1 MGIATVAVY
10 SDADADSPHVEMA
23 DEAVRIGPPPSS
35 ESYLVIEKI
44 LDAAEQ
50 VGADAIHPGYG
61 FLAENA
67 EFAQACADAGRIFIG
82 PTADAIRSMG
92 SKQRAKAIA
101 VEAGVEVIPGYAGED
116 QSDEVLVEEAK
127 KIGFPVLLKASA
139 GGGGKGM
146 RVVDDPAEL
155 DCAIAAA
162 RRESAS
168 SFGDDTL
175 LIERYVQSPRH
186 VEIQILGDVH
196 GNVVHLFERECSI
209 QRRHQKIVEET
220 PSTALDQTLRSRMG
234 AAAVKVAKAI
244 GYRNAGTV
252 EFILAPNGEFYFLE
266 VNTRLQVEHPVTECV
281 TGLDL
286 VREQI
291 HLAEGRPLPFA
302 QDDIEAHGAAIECRL
317 YAEDPANGFLPST
330 GTLVDWHVPEGLDVR
345 VDSGVRLGSVVG
357 IHYDPMLAKVIT
369 SGDDREEAI
378 RKMVYAL
385 SQMSVQGVTTNL
397 RFLIDVLDHRAFH
410 GGETDT
416 HFIDNHLSDWPAG
429 PDDENAVCRALVAA
443 TFWGH
448 QERVSANPILPAL
461 VTGYRNNPYVEQWA
475 DWDVGAEPRTLHYRN
490 LGGGRFSV
498 RVDEWTKEALLLACK
513 GSELA
518 LELDGRL
525 SRFRVGRDGARFY
538 VHEPGTST
546 VVVERPRFPEKG
558 SDFGAGGYLS
568 PMPGKIIS
576 VKVQEGDAV
585 KDGDVL
591 IILEAMKMEHTILAS
606 AEGVVEKVLVEEGEQ
621 VDADAPLII
630 VVGEDS

>member
-1 MGIATVAVY
+1 MMGISTVAVF
-10 SDADADSPHVEMA
+10 SDADVDSPHVEMA
-23 DEAVRIGPPPSS
+23 DEAVRIGPPPST

-44 LDAAEQ
+44 LDAAKQ

-67 EFAQACADAGRIFIG
+67 EFAQACYDAGVIFVG

-92 SKQRAKAIA
+92 SKRQAKTIA
-101 VEAGVEVIPGYAGED
+101 VEAGVPVIPGYAGED
-116 QSDEVLVEEAK
+116 QSDPVLIEEAK
-127 KIGFPVLLKASA
+127 KVGYPLLLKASA

-155 DCAIAAA
+155 KTAIAAA

-175 LIERYVQSPRH
+175 LIERYIESPRH

-196 GNVVHLFERECSI
+196 GKVDHLFERDCSI
-209 QRRHQKIVEET
+209 QRRHQKIIEET
-220 PSTALDQTLRSRMG
+220 PSTALDDDLRQRMG
-234 AAAVKVAKAI
+234 GAAVKVAQAI

-252 EFILAPNGEFYFLE
+252 EFILAPNGDFYFLE

-291 HLAEGRPLPFA
+291 HVAEGRPLPFE
-302 QDDIEAHGAAIECRL
+302 QSDITAHGAAIECRL

-330 GTLVDWHVPEGLDVR
+330 GTLVDWHIPQGIDVR

-369 SGDDREEAI
+369 RGDNREEAI

-397 RFLIDVLDHRAFH
+397 RFLIDVLNHPAFH
-410 GGETDT
+410 SGETDT
-416 HFIDNHLSDWPAG
+416 HFIENHLPDWPTRSTHE
-429 PDDENAVCRALVAA
+429 DSVRRALIVATLA
-443 TFWGH
+443 AH
-448 QERVSANPILPAL
+448 EDRVTANTILPAL
-461 VTGYRNNPYVEQWA
+461 ASGYRNNPYVDQWA
-475 DWDVGAEPRTLHYRN
+475 DWDVGGEHLTLHYRN

-498 RVDEWTKEALLLACK
+498 QLDDWKTEVALIAFE
-513 GSELA
+513 GEDLA
-518 LELDGRL
+518 LEVDGRL
-525 SRFRVGRDGARFY
+525 SRYRVTRESAGVY
-538 VHEPGTST
+538 VHGSGTST
-546 VVVERPRFPEKG
+546 TVVERQRFPDKG
-558 SDFGAGGYLS
+558 ADVGVGGYLS

-576 VKVQEGDAV
+576 VKVHEGDTV

-591 IILEAMKMEHTILAS
+591 IILEAMKMEHTIFAS
-606 AEGVVEKVLVEEGEQ
+606 ADGVVERVLVEEGEQ
-621 VDADAPLII
+621 VDADAPLI
-630 VVGEDS
+630 VVGEES